1 MRRKAQAFYIPFSVF
16 VSFFTLFLIGFL
28 AFFPSQTQS
37 DFRWRKPL
45 TGSVFALVCI
55 LGIIAVFFP
64 SECSKI
70 FHKNENKKS
79 SDASIPMSDKF
90 QKSSKIF
97 GLVLTHGHHPE
108 CECFLHHEFKVGKKT
123 FCVACMGLFF
133 GALASFLG
141 TATHF
146 FFGWTVGENCLLWI
160 AFGILGVALG
170 LLQYICFDVRW
181 RLVRFCTNAFF
192 VFGMFLLLT
201 GTDEIAQSLLLNLL
215 LIVLCVFWLSTR
227 ILLSKRIHRR
237 IYQTCKPAVSHKNT
251 EG

>member
-16 VSFFTLFLIGFL
+16 VSFFSLFLIGSL
-28 AFFPSQTQS
+28 AFFQSQTQS
-37 DFRWRKPL
+37 DSLWRKPL
-45 TGSVFALVCI
+45 TGSIFALICI

-64 SECSKI
+64 SKCSKI
-70 FHKNENKKS
+70 FHENQNKKS
-79 SDASIPMSDKF
+79 SDAAIPTSEKF

-123 FCVACMGLFF
+123 FCVACMGLLF

-160 AFGILGVALG
+160 TFGILGVALG

-181 RLVRFCTNAFF
+181 RFVRFCTNSFF
-192 VFGMFLLLT
+192 IFGMFLLLT
-201 GTDEIAQSLLLNLL
+201 GIDEIANSLLLNLL
-215 LIVLCVFWLSTR
+215 LIILCIFWLSTR
-227 ILLSKRIHRR
+227 ILLSREF
-237 IYQTCKPAVSHKNT
+237 TEESTKPVSQL
-251 EG
+251 